1 MQIPKLFC
9 SLFLAIGAFAADPG
23 VWKVAPP
30 PPASWQRD
38 RVKDLAARRKALMEQ
53 IGDHAVLVLYAAEP
67 RNYSNDVDWPFR
79 QENDFFYL
87 TGLTQPGATLVL
99 APGAGKIREMVF
111 IPRSNP
117 AQETWTGH
125 MITPAEVRETSGIA
139 DVFESSQFNG
149 FLSTLVP
156 RARSVL
162 ATPAEGMAWRP
173 RRTRRKGRRRAPGE
187 LAGLDR
193 GVCQADRVRGKTG
206 PPGLHDSAG
215 APQRRRVP
223 P

>member
-38 RVKDLAARRKALMEQ
+38 RVKDLAARRKALMDQ

-139 DVFESSQFNG
+139 GRLRIQPVQRLSLHPGPSSPF
-149 FLSTLVP
+149 
-156 RARSVL
+156 RARH
-162 ATPAEGMAWRP
+162 THRRHGWRP

-187 LAGLDR
+187 LAGLDH